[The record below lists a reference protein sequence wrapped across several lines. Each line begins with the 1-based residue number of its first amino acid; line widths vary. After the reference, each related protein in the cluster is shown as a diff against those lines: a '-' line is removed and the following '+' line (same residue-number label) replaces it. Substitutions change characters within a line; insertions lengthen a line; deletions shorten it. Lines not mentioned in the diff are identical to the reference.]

1 MKTFGK
7 LSLIFVN
14 SLFFILPSLTLSQ
27 EIDQQKA
34 VSISSDS
41 VNGVIVCINE
51 EMAKLRNV
59 KSNCDKY
66 GHLFGLKTS
75 DGTIWSFIVNSEGKD
90 LRENQKNV
98 SKRVRVWGRMFYNAK
113 IIEVK
118 KYTVLGKN

>member
-7 LSLIFVN
+7 LSLFFVN
-14 SLFFILPSLTLSQ
+14 SLFFILPSLTFSQ
-27 EIDQQKA
+27 DINQQKP
-34 VSISSDS
+34 VSTVSDS

-51 EMAKLRNV
+51 EMAKLRNT

-75 DGTIWSFIVNSEGKD
+75 DGIIWSFIVNPNGKE
-90 LRENQKNV
+90 LRESEKNV

-118 KYTVLGKN
+118 KYKVLDKQ